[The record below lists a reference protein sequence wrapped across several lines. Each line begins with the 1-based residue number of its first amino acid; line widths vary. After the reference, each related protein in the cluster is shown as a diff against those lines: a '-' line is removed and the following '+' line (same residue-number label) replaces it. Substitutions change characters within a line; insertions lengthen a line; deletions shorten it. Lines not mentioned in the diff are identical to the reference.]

1 MKCALHAFLILKVQ
15 YKGLDDL
22 SRQMYDNYKIVL
34 RDRRYGKMTNRF
46 PPQEQI
52 QVFISSAQRNENGF
66 AWGQVRRAIRDRLQ
80 ECPYL
85 NPFII
90 EDVARSTS
98 STQTYEKQVARSD
111 IVVTL
116 IKGDV
121 RPGTAAEY
129 AIARRY
135 NKPILLYFLRSD
147 QTSLS
152 VDMFKQEIKRADC
165 CTYRYLETF
174 DNMEDQVFHDV
185 MDDLITFYK
194 NEHFIF
200 PLPEQVISIPEENSL
215 SEKRISLPTKTMID
229 LFAGCYDHAL
239 ELLDIPVLKDG
250 DEQSSV
256 LQDFGIAAL
265 DWLITGTPIKERTG
279 ILNLIV
285 QSCAIFNTTDWL
297 AKRWDVILAQMD
309 GDPKRARDLSFEAL
323 NMAKSNNLPKWLLN
337 DMLVDCRN
345 LDNEAGNIDH
355 IPFVFGEAQ
364 KELNQLDT
372 IVYLPVADRYA
383 KDAYADML
391 AEETRIVTQSP
402 FTRHYG
408 SRLGSVTSNI
418 LNYFFFALICGSYT
432 HMLVSRKLLS
442 DLLLKY
448 ASLEQSPKLL
458 FDAIKLLVLHGDSDS
473 YKKSVDHFWDE
484 IYPFAVTQADDLW
497 TLTGRV
503 SASRRDT
510 MRLAFLSDFGMYLS
524 DPVFEAAVQYLQD
537 FSHEVYWGN
546 SEAFFKCIYE
556 NVYRIG
562 SENTIVLIL
571 DVIREQRFHLGGTLS
586 SIIAQLRL
594 KDVPPTIQDNFCVAL
609 QEKISFILEHNGD
622 PQIIPA
628 LGKQNPCFSALL
640 EAPGVSLD
648 DYQMLLYDINMDKG
662 DWGAVL
668 LSYINAARAQLQ
680 RYRNEGVLAYS
691 FILHYQSIAMVVTKH
706 YQEPMAV
713 ILNEN
718 FFPFCSDLI
727 TGRTDVHLMNDC
739 LGCLCAV
746 LTVFKERG
754 LSIPAALVDA
764 VKSIPS
770 ENPTIALSGIDSSE
784 TVYHCH
790 LQTLRLILGIADRE
804 ELLPWCISYAKKSVH
819 ERIALSRSVVLI
831 IRCEKAA
838 GQQPDIVILSLALQC
853 LEDSERYT
861 RMAACDSLAY
871 LLGTNHH
878 DQAVQGLNKAAI
890 DPSHLVRAQVL
901 TLCRDGKI
909 SDSAVR
915 GRLVRYLQNDA
926 HYQIKSIAA
935 SLI

>member
-1 MKCALHAFLILKVQ
+1 
-15 YKGLDDL
+15 
-22 SRQMYDNYKIVL
+22 
-34 RDRRYGKMTNRF
+34 MTNRF

-174 DNMEDQVFHDV
+174 DHMEDQVFHDV

-250 DEQSSV
+250 DEQPSV

-408 SRLGSVTSNI
+408 SRLGSVISNI

-448 ASLEQSPKLL
+448 ACLKQSAGLL
-458 FDAIKLLVLHGDSDS
+458 FTAIKLLILYGNSDG
-473 YKKSVDHFWDE
+473 YKETVNCYWDK
-484 IYPFAVTQADDLW
+484 IYSFAVTQADDLW
-497 TLTGRV
+497 VLTSRV

-524 DPVFEAAVQYLQD
+524 DSVFDDAVQYLKD
-537 FSHEVYWGN
+537 VSHEVYWGN
-546 SEAFFKCIYE
+546 SEAFFKCISE

-562 SENTIVLIL
+562 SEKTIVLIQ
-571 DVIREQRFHLGGTLS
+571 DIIREQRFNLGGTLS
-586 SIIAQLRL
+586 GIIIQLCLR
-594 KDVPPTIQDNFCVAL
+594 DVSPAVQDDFCAVL
-609 QEKISFILEHNGD
+609 QEKLSFILEYNGD

-628 LGKQNPCFSALL
+628 LEKQNPQFSKLL

-648 DYQMLLYDINMDKG
+648 DYQKQIYNINMDKG
-662 DWGAVL
+662 DWCAVL
-668 LSYINAARAQLQ
+668 LSYIHAAKAQLQ

-691 FILHYQSIAMVVTKH
+691 SVPHYWLIAMVVTKH
-706 YQEPMAV
+706 YQEPMAT
-713 ILNEN
+713 ILGED

-727 TGRTDVHLMNDC
+727 AGKTEVRLMNDC
-739 LGCLCAV
+739 LYCLCKV
-746 LTVFKERG
+746 LTIFKERR
-754 LSIPAALVDA
+754 LSIPTQLVDA
-764 VKSIPS
+764 VKNIQSKSPEI
-770 ENPTIALSGIDSSE
+770 TVSGLDSSA

-790 LQTLRLILGIADRE
+790 LQTLRLILGIADRD
-804 ELLPWCISYAKKSVH
+804 ELLLWCISYAKKSVH
-819 ERIALSRSVVLI
+819 ERIALSRSVALI

-838 GQQPDIVILSLALQC
+838 GHQPDIVTLSLALQC
-853 LEDSERYT
+853 LEDSERYA
-861 RMAACDSLAY
+861 RIAACDSLTY
-871 LLGTNHH
+871 MLGTDHH
-878 DQAVQGLNKAAI
+878 DQAVKGLNKAAI

-901 TLCRDGKI
+901 SLCRDGKI

-915 GRLVRYLQNDA
+915 EHLVRYLQNDA
-926 HYQIKSIAA
+926 HHQIKSIAA

>member
-1 MKCALHAFLILKVQ
+1 MSDHYV
-15 YKGLDDL
+15 
-22 SRQMYDNYKIVL
+22 
-34 RDRRYGKMTNRF
+34 
-46 PPQEQI
+46 PQERLR
-52 QVFISSAQRNENGF
+52 VFVSSAQRNENGF
-66 AWGQVRRAIRDRLQ
+66 AWGPVRRAIRDRLQ

-152 VDMFKQEIKRADC
+152 VDMFKREIKRDDC
-165 CTYRYLETF
+165 CTYRYLQTF
-174 DNMEDQVFHDV
+174 AHMEDQVFHDV
-185 MDDLITFYK
+185 MEDLIAFYK

-215 SEKRISLPTKTMID
+215 SEKRISLPTKTMIN

-239 ELLDIPVLKDG
+239 ELLGIPVLKGG
-250 DEQSSV
+250 DEQPSV

-265 DWLITGTPIKERTG
+265 DWLIMGTPIKNRTG
-279 ILNLIV
+279 ILDLIN
-285 QSCAIFNTTDWL
+285 QACAIFDTTDWL
-297 AKRWDVILAQMD
+297 IKRWDVILAQME
-309 GDPKRARDLSFEAL
+309 GDPQKARDLSFDAL
-323 NMAKSNNLPKWLLN
+323 NLAKSNNLPNWLIY

-345 LDNEAGNIDH
+345 LDNEAGSIDH
-355 IPFVFGEAQ
+355 KPIVLGEAQ

-391 AEETRIVTQSP
+391 AEETRVVTQSP
-402 FTRHYG
+402 FIRHYG
-408 SRLGSVTSNI
+408 SRLGSVISNI

-448 ASLEQSPKLL
+448 ASLEQSPELL
-458 FDAIKLLVLHGDSDS
+458 FDSIKILVLHGDSDS
-473 YKKSVDHFWDE
+473 YKKAVDHFWDE

-497 TLTGRV
+497 ALTGQV

-524 DPVFEAAVQYLQD
+524 DPVFDASVQYLQN

-546 SEAFFKCIYE
+546 SEAFFKCISD
-556 NVYRIG
+556 NIYRIG
-562 SENTIVLIL
+562 SEKSIVLIL

-586 SIIAQLRL
+586 SIIAQLSL
-594 KDVPPTIQDNFCVAL
+594 NDVSSTIQDDFYVVL
-609 QEKISFILEHNGD
+609 QEKLSFILERNGD
-622 PQIIPA
+622 LQIIPA
-628 LGKQNPCFSALL
+628 LAKQAPRFSALL

-648 DYQMLLYDINMDKG
+648 DYQKLLYDINMDKG
-662 DWGAVL
+662 DWCAVL
-668 LSYINAARAQLQ
+668 LSYINAAQKQLQ
-680 RYRNEGVLAYS
+680 HYRNDGVLTYS
-691 FILHYQSIAMVVTKH
+691 FIPHYRLIAMVVTKH
-706 YQEPMAV
+706 YQEPMAA
-713 ILNEN
+713 ILNEH
-718 FFPFCSDLI
+718 FFPFCSELFM
-727 TGRTDVHLMNDC
+727 GKTDVHLMNDC
-739 LGCLCAV
+739 LSCLCEV
-746 LTVFKERG
+746 LTAFKECGR
-754 LSIPAALVDA
+754 SIPASLVDV
-764 VKSIPS
+764 VKSIQS
-770 ENPTIALSGIDSSE
+770 EKPAITLSGMDSSE
-784 TVYHCH
+784 TVYYCH
-790 LQTLRLILGIADRE
+790 LQTLRLILSIADRE
-804 ELLPWCISYAKKSVH
+804 ELLPWCISYAKMSVH
-819 ERIALSRSVVLI
+819 ERIALSRSITLI
-831 IRCEKAA
+831 IRCEKAT
-838 GQQPDIVILSLALQC
+838 GQQPNIVVLSLALQC
-853 LEDSERYT
+853 LEDSERYA

-871 LLGTNHH
+871 LLGTIHH

-909 SDSAVR
+909 SDSTVR
-915 GRLVRYLQNDA
+915 ERLIRFLQNDA
-926 HYQIKSIAA
+926 HYRIKTLAIG
-935 SLI
+935 LIHADSKE